1 MYVQASKKSQGL
13 NIPHLAIA
21 IKCNTALVDPPKAMT
36 MAIALR
42 SDLGVIMSRGF
53 MSIFI
58 KSSKYF
64 PARRHSSNF
73 NGSSAGVEELFGTR
87 ERRKELI
94 KKQITNNSTQR
105 IETSF

>member
-1 MYVQASKKSQGL
+1 MYVQVSKNSQGL

-36 MAIALR
+36 MAIALC

-58 KSSKYF
+58 KFSKYF

-73 NGSSAGVEELFGTR
+73 NGSSAGVEELF
-87 ERRKELI
+87 EPEKEG
-94 KKQITNNSTQR
+94 KN
-105 IETSF
+105 